1 MLWVLATCAAA
12 DVATRIYS
20 YRLLQ
25 LSSVSIDRRKNR
37 PRIFLPYDENISEP
51 ERFLS
56 YDP

>member
-25 LSSVSIDRRKNR
+25 LSSVSIHRRQNR
-37 PRIFLPYDENISEP
+37 PRIFFPYDENISEP

-56 YDP
+56 YHP